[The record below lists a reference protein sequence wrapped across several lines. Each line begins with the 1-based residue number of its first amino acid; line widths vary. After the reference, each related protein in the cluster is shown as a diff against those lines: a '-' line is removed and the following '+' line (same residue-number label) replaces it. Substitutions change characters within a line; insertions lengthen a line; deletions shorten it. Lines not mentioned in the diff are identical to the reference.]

1 MLKRSSKKL
10 AIMLVLSMLAT
21 MFIGV
26 GAASAA
32 STYSVLSIPTV
43 LSNDREQA
51 LGTIQIDIA
60 QMEDKQ
66 QSLLVTL
73 PTDFVINYQYA
84 KAYVAKSDVDID
96 PKFDETVLDSGI
108 KVSGIKVIS
117 DREFKITFDPKQAS
131 SDVRI
136 LVELSRVKV
145 PSSASEEVTATF
157 TNLKGNF
164 SGGSVVIAKTTGTGD
179 VTASVVTTVTVG
191 EGGSGSDVFEINLK
205 ENTADALRVGKITK
219 IKLSKG
225 IHWNTVTVENLTDG
239 VIIIKDNEVIQ
250 KNEDEEPVWT
260 IDKDDET
267 LELKKL
273 EATGAKKI
281 YRISATVD
289 VDEDEAVLGDI
300 KATISGSNNI
310 NPSSLVVG
318 TYAEYDVV
326 AKVVG
331 DVETIKAGQLEQD
344 VADFNI
350 EENAKASLLAGRN
363 ISLEL
368 PSGAKWYNIE
378 ATPSGINMNH
388 EPTISSDGRTLKFK
402 IDQASSSKAKIKF
415 TDVQVV
421 TAVDFTG
428 DLTVTVSGAG
438 IEETELVLATVEPAI
453 IVTAQ
458 PTEIKTGIQEQ
469 AIGDITISESVAETF
484 IKNGVLVLE
493 LPNGVEWSEIPDV
506 EVTEG
511 DLEIDENDIDI
522 NDEILTIGIDSQSSE
537 PSTITISNIKVD
549 LNRSVSEGKVKVK
562 ISGTAVDEVN
572 NVADGDG
579 GTWEDTIVDNGK
591 IFPRNTKAAEV
602 VVAKVVTPAD
612 SNVIN
617 EAKFV
622 IGATT
627 YTINGKEA
635 TMDVAPYIAN
645 SRTYMPVR
653 YIANA
658 MGIDDN
664 NILWDANTQT
674 VTLLGA
680 NKVVQLKI
688 GSNTILVNGA
698 AIAMDVAPEITN
710 SRTML
715 PARFVAQ
722 AFGYNVGWDEA
733 TQTVTLN

>member
-32 STYSVLSIPTV
+32 STYSVLSTPTV
-43 LSNDREQA
+43 LSDDTEQA

-84 KAYVAKSDVDID
+84 KAYVAKSDENIVAT
-96 PKFDETVLDSGI
+96 FVNETVSGN
-108 KVSGIKVIS
+108 GIEAIS
-117 DREFKITFDPKQAS
+117 DREFKITFNPNKAS

-136 LVELSRVKV
+136 LVELPRVKV

-205 ENTADALRVGKITK
+205 ENTADALRVNKITK

-225 IHWNTVTVENLTDG
+225 IHWNTVKVENLTDG
-239 VIIIKDNEVIQ
+239 GPITKGTEFD
-250 KNEDEEPVWT
+250 WT
-260 IDKDDET
+260 IDDET

-273 EATGAKKI
+273 KATNAKKI

-378 ATPSGINMNH
+378 ATPSGIKMNT

-402 IDQASSSKAKIKF
+402 INETSSSKAKIKF

-572 NVADGDG
+572 NVAAGDG
-579 GTWEDTIVDNGK
+579 GTWKSTIVDKGK
-591 IFPRNTKAAEV
+591 IFPRDTKAAEV

-612 SNVIN
+612 ANVVN

-627 YTINGKEA
+627 YTINGKEV
-635 TMDVAPYIAN
+635 TMDVAPYISN
-645 SRTYMPVR
+645 GRTYMPVR

-658 MGIDDN
+658 MGINDD

-688 GSNTILVNGA
+688 GSTTILVNGA
-698 AIAMDVAPEITN
+698 AIAMDVAPEISN
-710 SRTML
+710 GRTML